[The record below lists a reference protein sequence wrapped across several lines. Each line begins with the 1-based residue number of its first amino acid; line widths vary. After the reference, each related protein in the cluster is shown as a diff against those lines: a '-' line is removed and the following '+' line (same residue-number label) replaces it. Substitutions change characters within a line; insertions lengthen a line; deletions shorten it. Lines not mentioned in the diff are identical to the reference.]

1 LLLLDSSEVESTAAD
16 GVFIG
21 LDWGNSHHQL
31 CILDAAGR
39 MVHQGKFAHD
49 IAGARGLTE
58 RLHRHGPVQGI
69 AIERSEGLLVETLQ
83 QQGHRLF
90 CVSPKMSARARE
102 RYRLAPSKSDAFDA
116 FVLADSLRHEHRH
129 WRPLAA
135 PSSLL
140 AELRALTRDRER
152 LIWNQRDVENQLRAV
167 VLAFHPGVLHL
178 FSSLDRDITLAFLR
192 DYPTPAHA
200 GRVGVARMAAFCAR
214 HGYSGRTR
222 PELLVERL
230 RANLLSASAGTTAG
244 KAFTAA
250 LFVEQLELLNTQ
262 VRAITKRIRERLA
275 EHPDAAI
282 FLSFPGMGEVTAA
295 IMLAEMGEDRARFPD
310 RGRAARRDRHR
321 TGDPIIR
328 SQPHGEVPLRSEQAD
343 ASRDRLVG
351 LRRRPGERLGPR
363 GLLASPRPR
372 ATPQP
377 CSARRRCPLDPH
389 PLALLDRPHHLR
401 LGTASEGPT
410 RQHHRIAQLGQ
421 ARAHRP
427 PRADLS
433 CPRNC
438 YSSLRF

>member
-1 LLLLDSSEVESTAAD
+1 
-16 GVFIG
+16 
-21 LDWGNSHHQL
+21 
-31 CILDAAGR
+31 
-39 MVHQGKFAHD
+39 MVHQGKFTHD

-295 IMLAEMGEDRARFPD
+295 IMLAEMGEDRARFPTA
-310 RGRAARRDRHR
+310 G
-321 TGDPIIR
+321 
-328 SQPHGEVPLRSEQAD
+328 V
-343 ASRDRLVG
+343 
-351 LRRRPGERLGPR
+351 
-363 GLLASPRPR
+363 LLAE
-372 ATPQP
+372 T
-377 CSARRRCPLDPH
+377 
-389 PLALLDRPHHLR
+389 
-401 LGTASEGPT
+401 GTAPVT
-410 RQHHRIAQLGQ
+410 RSSGRSRTVKFRYAANKRMRHAIDWWAFVAVRENDWAHEAYWQ
-421 ARAHRP
+421 ARARGQLHNRAVRGVGARWTRILWRCWTDHTIYDSALHLKGP
-427 PRADLS
+427 PAS
-433 CPRNC
+433 ITA
-438 YSSLRF
+438 